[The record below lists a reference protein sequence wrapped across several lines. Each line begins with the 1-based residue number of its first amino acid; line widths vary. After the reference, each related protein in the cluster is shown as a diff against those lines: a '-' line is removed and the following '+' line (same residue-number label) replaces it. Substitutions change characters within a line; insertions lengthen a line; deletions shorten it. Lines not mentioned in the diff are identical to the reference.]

1 MKFFGCLR
9 LLLEICLLPSICI
22 NINYIHAIN
31 MYLQGERSAGYIW
44 IPVLHD
50 QLHLRTISYEYSLGS
65 RRAYKTEDVY
75 Y

>member
-1 MKFFGCLR
+1 
-9 LLLEICLLPSICI
+9 
-22 NINYIHAIN
+22 

-44 IPVLHD
+44 IPALHD